1 MIERI
6 EIIRGGGSAL
16 YGSNAEKGSF
26 VTGLNMELSIVP
38 GRNFIINSGFTIQKS
53 QYLEPQDFSE
63 TSYLRT
69 PGNYG
74 FITMD
79 WELIDNLQFS
89 VNGVY
94 TGKMLVP
101 YFGPDAADPDKGELR
116 SSENFFDLGSKIS
129 KNIQLNGTTLQ
140 IYLGIKNVFN
150 SYQSDFDTGINRD
163 PGYIYGPVAPRTI
176 YFGI

>member
-1 MIERI
+1 
-6 EIIRGGGSAL
+6 
-16 YGSNAEKGSF
+16 
-26 VTGLNMELSIVP
+26 MELSIVP

-101 YFGPDAADPDKGELR
+101 YFGPDGR
-116 SSENFFDLGSKIS
+116 SG
-129 KNIQLNGTTLQ
+129 
-140 IYLGIKNVFN
+140 
-150 SYQSDFDTGINRD
+150 
-163 PGYIYGPVAPRTI
+163 
-176 YFGI
+176 